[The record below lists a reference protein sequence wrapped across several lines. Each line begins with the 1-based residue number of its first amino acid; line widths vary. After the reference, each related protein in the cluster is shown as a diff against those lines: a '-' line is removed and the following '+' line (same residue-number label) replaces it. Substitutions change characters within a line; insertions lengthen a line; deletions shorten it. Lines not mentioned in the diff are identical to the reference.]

1 MGYQLLPLLD
11 LQPVSEEL
19 SVKNSVPCIKISC
32 SSTASYYN
40 ERRLRTQDPLESIE
54 QPLMYWRG
62 NLVLICKNTLAAVMQ
77 GKLIAV
83 AYTLR
88 TY

>member
-32 SSTASYYN
+32 LYYN

-62 NLVLICKNTLAAVMQ
+62 NLVLICTNTLAAVMQ